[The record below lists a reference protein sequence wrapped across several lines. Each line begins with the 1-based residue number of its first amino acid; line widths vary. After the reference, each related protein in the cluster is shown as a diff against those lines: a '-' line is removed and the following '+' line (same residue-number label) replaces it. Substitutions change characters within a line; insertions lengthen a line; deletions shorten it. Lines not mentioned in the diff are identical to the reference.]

1 MKHIKIF
8 ESKTLVEQ
16 KMDLLDSIFLEL
28 YDDGFDYKII
38 KGSGSYMYL
47 PIFTDRSLDLAFYPD
62 NTSVGSLQKTGIFK
76 SSLPSKLIYVVVTKE
91 VRRFSDSDEKKLED
105 FTKYLRQMGMPP
117 RGGVGGHNFRIFYF
131 DKWGK
136 MTDSNLLSP

>member
-1 MKHIKIF
+1 MN
-8 ESKTLVEQ
+8 
-16 KMDLLDSIFLEL
+16 LLDSIFLEL
-28 YDDGFDYKII
+28 YDDGFDYNII
-38 KGSGSYMYL
+38 KGSNNWMSI
-47 PIFTDRSLDLAFYPD
+47 PIFKDSSLDRNLYPSS
-62 NTSVGSLQKTGIFK
+62 TSVGDDPKYRRYHN
-76 SSLPSKLIYVVVTKE
+76 LPSKLIYVVVTKE

>member
-16 KMDLLDSIFLEL
+16 KMYLLDILFLEL
-28 YDDGFDYKII
+28 FDEGFDYNII
-38 KGSGSYMYL
+38 KGSNNWMVI
-47 PIFTDRSLDLAFYPD
+47 PIFKDSSLDRNIYPSS
-62 NTSVGSLQKTGIFK
+62 TSVGDDPKYRRYHN
-76 SSLPSKLIYVVVTKE
+76 LPSKLIYVVVTKE
-91 VRRFSDSDEKKLED
+91 VTEFSESDKIKLD
-105 FTKYLRQMGMPP
+105 KFTDWLRGMGMPP
-117 RGGVGGHNFRIFYF
+117 RGGVGGRNFRIFYF